1 MEAHFSHGGRTEPP
15 HVGCYV
21 AFFRAVATTASMPR
35 AILLLFALA
44 VPAYAELKWEKPWQ
58 QFQRSPSDEHV
69 ATTFAFQ
76 NTGPNVVTIK
86 SIRTSCGCT
95 TARLEKKTYA
105 PGERGEVT
113 AKFNFGDRK
122 GAHRKM
128 ITVKTDDG
136 QAQELNFVVDIREV
150 LTIAPALVFW
160 KVGQPA
166 EARTVQLE
174 VAPGTAVRVKSVTS
188 SNPRVAATLQT
199 VKAGERYIV
208 SVQPADTAQ
217 KEAAQLTVQTD
228 YPPDAPRA
236 YTIHARIK

>member
-1 MEAHFSHGGRTEPP
+1 MLR
-15 HVGCYV
+15 V
-21 AFFRAVATTASMPR
+21 
-35 AILLLFALA
+35 ILLLLALVTPAFAQ
-44 VPAYAELKWEKPWQ
+44 LKWDKPWQ
-58 QFQRSPSDEHV
+58 EFHRSPADGHLET
-69 ATTFAFQ
+69 AFAFQ
-76 NTGPNVVTIK
+76 NAGQNTVTIK
-86 SIRTSCGCT
+86 SIKTSCGCT
-95 TARLEKKTYA
+95 TARLEKKTLA
-105 PGERGEVT
+105 PGERGELT

-136 QAQELNFVVDIREV
+136 QQQELNFVVDIREA

-166 EARTVQLE
+166 EPRTVQLDA
-174 VAPGTAVRVKSVTS
+174 APGTAVRVKSVTS

-199 VKAGERYIV
+199 VKTGERYLL
-208 SVQPADTAQ
+208 SVKPADTAQ
-217 KEAAQLTVQTD
+217 KEAAQLTLQTD